1 MSKVEG
7 LDFTEEQMKNAS
19 AEIVNGWR
27 DYVSVVED
35 LFKQGKYGEL
45 QTEAYDVYRRCLS
58 AIKLAEEGAKE
69 RGNATYLSD
78 KGENVIE
85 KRLQRLEDDRLK
97 IENNIKDLE
106 NFIEDYRDRLNNLVK
121 REIELKN
128 KQLNNN
134 GKLSKEELNE
144 LKYVISEHNYIMK
157 DYEDAYN
164 MLQSTKDNLRIYEE
178 YKNEE
183 MPALLY
189 TKELASVNNKLQKY
203 EKAKKTLLK
212 QIERFTKDGIDEEI
226 INSLKESLEDVNS
239 KIEELKAQKEKL
251 ISGTKEEVKEEI
263 NEPNVVIEN
272 PVSNDVTQTNN
283 INVVDPNKDEDSKI
297 VKVDEELI
305 KPEEEVSNTEEEN
318 KEKVENK
325 EEVENKKQEMT
336 NDETKAKK
344 NIFEKGKEML
354 SHLNKEEE
362 ADKTPRLISNIKK
375 WVQDHKKVVKT
386 SLTILGV
393 TFAAVALA
401 GGVGPAVLATIGET
415 VGLGVA
421 YKATKSK

>member
-272 PVSNDVTQTNN
+272 PVSNDVTKADT
-283 INVVDPNKDEDSKI
+283 INVVNPNKDSKI
-297 VKVDEELI
+297 DEEII
-305 KPEEEVSNTEEEN
+305 KPEEETQEEVKNTEEEN

-325 EEVENKKQEMT
+325 EQEMT

-362 ADKTPRLISNIKK
+362 AAKTPRLISNIKK

>member
-27 DYVSVVED
+27 DYVGVVED

-69 RGNATYLSD
+69 RSNASYLND

-85 KRLQRLEDDRLK
+85 KRLQRLENDRLK

-106 NFIEDYRDRLNNLVK
+106 NFIEDYRERLNSLVK

-157 DYEDAYN
+157 DYEDAYT
-164 MLQSTKDNLRIYEE
+164 MLQSTKDNLKIYEE

-203 EKAKKTLLK
+203 EKARNTTLK

-226 INSLKESLEDVNS
+226 INSLKENLEDINA

-272 PVSNDVTQTNN
+272 PVSNDVTKADT
-283 INVVDPNKDEDSKI
+283 INVVNPNKDSKI
-297 VKVDEELI
+297 DEEII
-305 KPEEEVSNTEEEN
+305 KPKEETQEEVKNTEEEN

-325 EEVENKKQEMT
+325 EQEMT
-336 NDETKAKK
+336 NDETKTKK

-362 ADKTPRLISNIKK
+362 KAKTPRLISNIKK
-375 WVQDHKKVVKT
+375 WIQDHKKVVKT

-401 GGVGPAVLATIGET
+401 GGVGPAVLATIGES
-415 VGLGVA
+415 VGIGVA
-421 YKATKSK
+421 YKATKGK

>member
-226 INSLKESLEDVNS
+226 VNSLKESLEDVNS

-272 PVSNDVTQTNN
+272 PVSNDVTKADT
-283 INVVDPNKDEDSKI
+283 INVVNPNKDSKI
-297 VKVDEELI
+297 DEEII
-305 KPEEEVSNTEEEN
+305 KPEEETQEEVKNTEEEN

-325 EEVENKKQEMT
+325 EQEMT

-362 ADKTPRLISNIKK
+362 ADKTPRLISNI
-375 WVQDHKKVVKT
+375 
-386 SLTILGV
+386 
-393 TFAAVALA
+393 
-401 GGVGPAVLATIGET
+401 
-415 VGLGVA
+415 
-421 YKATKSK
+421 

>member
-85 KRLQRLEDDRLK
+85 KRLQRLENDRLK

-106 NFIEDYRDRLNNLVK
+106 NFIEDYRERLNNLVK

-157 DYEDAYN
+157 DYEDAYT
-164 MLQSTKDNLRIYEE
+164 MLQSTKDNLKIYEE

-203 EKAKKTLLK
+203 EKARNTTLK

-226 INSLKESLEDVNS
+226 INSLKESLEDINA
-239 KIEELKAQKEKL
+239 KIEELRAQKEKL

-272 PVSNDVTQTNN
+272 PVSNDVTKADT
-283 INVVDPNKDEDSKI
+283 INVVNPNKDEDSKI

-325 EEVENKKQEMT
+325 EQEMT
-336 NDETKAKK
+336 NDETKTKK

-362 ADKTPRLISNIKK
+362 AAKTPRLISNIKK
-375 WVQDHKKVVKT
+375 WIQDHKKVVKT

-401 GGVGPAVLATIGET
+401 GGVGPAVLATIGES
-415 VGLGVA
+415 VGIGVA
-421 YKATKSK
+421 YKATKGK

>member
-189 TKELASVNNKLQKY
+189 AKELASVNNKLQKY

-212 QIERFTKDGIDEEI
+212 QIERFTKDGIAEEI

-272 PVSNDVTQTNN
+272 PVSNDVTKADT
-283 INVVDPNKDEDSKI
+283 INVVNPNKDEDSKI

-325 EEVENKKQEMT
+325 EEVENKEQEMT

>member
-157 DYEDAYN
+157 DYEDAYT

-189 TKELASVNNKLQKY
+189 AKELASVNNKLQKY

-212 QIERFTKDGIDEEI
+212 QIERFTKDGIAEEI

-272 PVSNDVTQTNN
+272 PVSNDVTKADT
-283 INVVDPNKDEDSKI
+283 INVVNPNKDSKI
-297 VKVDEELI
+297 DEEII
-305 KPEEEVSNTEEEN
+305 KPEEETQEEVKNTEEEN

-325 EEVENKKQEMT
+325 EEVENKEQEMT

>member
-157 DYEDAYN
+157 DYEDAYT

-189 TKELASVNNKLQKY
+189 AKELASVNNKLQKY

-212 QIERFTKDGIDEEI
+212 QIERFTKDGIAEEI
-226 INSLKESLEDVNS
+226 VNSLKESLEDVNS

-272 PVSNDVTQTNN
+272 PVSNDVTKADT
-283 INVVDPNKDEDSKI
+283 INVVNPNKDSKI
-297 VKVDEELI
+297 DEEII
-305 KPEEEVSNTEEEN
+305 KPEEETQEEVKNTEEEN

-325 EEVENKKQEMT
+325 EEVENKEQEMT

>member
-272 PVSNDVTQTNN
+272 PVSNDVTKADT
-283 INVVDPNKDEDSKI
+283 INVVNPNKDSKI
-297 VKVDEELI
+297 YEEII
-305 KPEEEVSNTEEEN
+305 KPEEETQEEVKNTEEEN

-325 EEVENKKQEMT
+325 EEVENKEQEMT

>member
-212 QIERFTKDGIDEEI
+212 QIERFTKEGIDEEI

-272 PVSNDVTQTNN
+272 PVSNDVPKADT
-283 INVVDPNKDEDSKI
+283 INVVNPNKDSKI
-297 VKVDEELI
+297 DEEII
-305 KPEEEVSNTEEEN
+305 KPEEETQEEVKNTEEEN

-325 EEVENKKQEMT
+325 EQEMT

>member
-27 DYVSVVED
+27 DYVGVVED

-45 QTEAYDVYRRCLS
+45 QTEAYDVYRKCLS

-69 RGNATYLSD
+69 RSNASYLND

-85 KRLQRLEDDRLK
+85 KRLQRLENDRLK

-106 NFIEDYRDRLNNLVK
+106 NFIEDYRERLNNLVK

-157 DYEDAYN
+157 DYEDAYT
-164 MLQSTKDNLRIYEE
+164 MLQSTKDNLKIYEE

-203 EKAKKTLLK
+203 EKARNTTLK

-226 INSLKESLEDVNS
+226 INSLKENLEDINA
-239 KIEELKAQKEKL
+239 KIAELKAQKEKL

-272 PVSNDVTQTNN
+272 PVANDVTKADT
-283 INVVDPNKDEDSKI
+283 INVVNPNKDSKI
-297 VKVDEELI
+297 DEEII
-305 KPEEEVSNTEEEN
+305 KPEEETQEEVKNTEEEN

-325 EEVENKKQEMT
+325 EKAENKEQEMT

-362 ADKTPRLISNIKK
+362 KAKTPRLISNIKK
-375 WVQDHKKVVKT
+375 WVQDHKQVVKT

-401 GGVGPAVLATIGET
+401 GGVGPAVLATIGES
-415 VGLGVA
+415 VGIGVA
-421 YKATKSK
+421 YKATKGK

>member
-157 DYEDAYN
+157 DYEDAYT
-164 MLQSTKDNLRIYEE
+164 MLQSTKDNLKIYEE

-203 EKAKKTLLK
+203 EKARNTTLK

-226 INSLKESLEDVNS
+226 TNSLKENLEDIND
-239 KIEELKAQKEKL
+239 KIDELKAQKEKL

-272 PVSNDVTQTNN
+272 PVSNDVTKADT
-283 INVVDPNKDEDSKI
+283 INVVNPNKDSKI
-297 VKVDEELI
+297 DEEII
-305 KPEEEVSNTEEEN
+305 KPEEEVKNTEEEN

-325 EEVENKKQEMT
+325 EEVENKEQEMT

-421 YKATKSK
+421 YKATKGK

>member
-212 QIERFTKDGIDEEI
+212 QIERFTKDGIAEEI
-226 INSLKESLEDVNS
+226 VNSLKESLEDVNS

-272 PVSNDVTQTNN
+272 PVSNDVTKADT
-283 INVVDPNKDEDSKI
+283 INVVNPNKDSKI
-297 VKVDEELI
+297 DEEII
-305 KPEEEVSNTEEEN
+305 KPEEETQEEVKNTEEEN

-325 EEVENKKQEMT
+325 EQEMT

>member
-272 PVSNDVTQTNN
+272 PVSNDVTKADT
-283 INVVDPNKDEDSKI
+283 INVVNPNKDSKI
-297 VKVDEELI
+297 DEEII
-305 KPEEEVSNTEEEN
+305 KPEEETQEEVSNTEEEN

-325 EEVENKKQEMT
+325 EEVENKEQEMT

>member
-272 PVSNDVTQTNN
+272 PVSNDVTKADT
-283 INVVDPNKDEDSKI
+283 INVVNPNKDSKI
-297 VKVDEELI
+297 DEEII
-305 KPEEEVSNTEEEN
+305 KPEEETQEEVKNTEEEN

-325 EEVENKKQEMT
+325 EQEMT

>member
-212 QIERFTKDGIDEEI
+212 QIERFTKDGIAEEI
-226 INSLKESLEDVNS
+226 VNSLKESLEDVNS

-272 PVSNDVTQTNN
+272 PVSNDVTKADT
-283 INVVDPNKDEDSKI
+283 INVVNPNKDSKI
-297 VKVDEELI
+297 DEEII
-305 KPEEEVSNTEEEN
+305 KPKEETQEEVKNTEEEN

-325 EEVENKKQEMT
+325 EAVENKEQEMT

-354 SHLNKEEE
+354 SNLNKDEE
-362 ADKTPRLISNIKK
+362 AAKTPRLISNIKK
-375 WVQDHKKVVKT
+375 WIQDHKKVVKT

-401 GGVGPAVLATIGET
+401 GGVGPAVLATIGES
-415 VGLGVA
+415 VGIGVA

>member
-212 QIERFTKDGIDEEI
+212 QIERFTKDGIAEEI
-226 INSLKESLEDVNS
+226 VNSLKESLEDVNS

-251 ISGTKEEVKEEI
+251 ISGTKEEVQEEI

-272 PVSNDVTQTNN
+272 PVSNDVTKADT
-283 INVVDPNKDEDSKI
+283 INVVNPNKDSKI
-297 VKVDEELI
+297 DEEII
-305 KPEEEVSNTEEEN
+305 KPEEETQEEVKNTEEEN

-325 EEVENKKQEMT
+325 EQEMT

>member
-85 KRLQRLEDDRLK
+85 KRLQRLENDRLK
-97 IENNIKDLE
+97 IENTIKDLE

-121 REIELKN
+121 REVELKN

-164 MLQSTKDNLRIYEE
+164 MLQSTKDNLKIYEE

-203 EKAKKTLLK
+203 EKARNTTLK

-226 INSLKESLEDVNS
+226 INSLKESLEDIND

-272 PVSNDVTQTNN
+272 PVSNDVTKADT
-283 INVVDPNKDEDSKI
+283 INVVNPNKDSKI
-297 VKVDEELI
+297 DEEII
-305 KPEEEVSNTEEEN
+305 KPEEETQEEVKNTEEEN

-325 EEVENKKQEMT
+325 EEVENKEQEMT

>member
-1 MSKVEG
+1 M
-7 LDFTEEQMKNAS
+7 
-19 AEIVNGWR
+19 
-27 DYVSVVED
+27 
-35 LFKQGKYGEL
+35 
-45 QTEAYDVYRRCLS
+45 
-58 AIKLAEEGAKE
+58 
-69 RGNATYLSD
+69 
-78 KGENVIE
+78 E

-272 PVSNDVTQTNN
+272 PVSNDVTKADT
-283 INVVDPNKDEDSKI
+283 INVVNPNKDEDSKI

-325 EEVENKKQEMT
+325 EEVENKEQEMT

-362 ADKTPRLISNIKK
+362 AAKTPRLISNIKK

>member
-212 QIERFTKDGIDEEI
+212 QIERFTKDGIAEEI
-226 INSLKESLEDVNS
+226 VNSLKESLEDVNA

-272 PVSNDVTQTNN
+272 PVSNDVTKADT
-283 INVVDPNKDEDSKI
+283 INVVNPNKDSKI
-297 VKVDEELI
+297 DEEII
-305 KPEEEVSNTEEEN
+305 KPKEETQEEVKNTEEEN

-325 EEVENKKQEMT
+325 EAVENKEQEMT
-336 NDETKAKK
+336 NDETKTKK

-354 SHLNKEEE
+354 SNLNKEEE
-362 ADKTPRLISNIKK
+362 KAKTPRLISNIKK

-401 GGVGPAVLATIGET
+401 GGVGPAVLATIGES
-415 VGLGVA
+415 VGIGVA
-421 YKATKSK
+421 YKATKGK

>member
-226 INSLKESLEDVNS
+226 INSLKESLEDIND

-272 PVSNDVTQTNN
+272 PVSNDVTKADT
-283 INVVDPNKDEDSKI
+283 INVVNPNKDSKI
-297 VKVDEELI
+297 DEEII
-305 KPEEEVSNTEEEN
+305 KPEEETQEEVKNTEEEN

-325 EEVENKKQEMT
+325 EQEMT

>member
-272 PVSNDVTQTNN
+272 PVSNDVPKADT
-283 INVVDPNKDEDSKI
+283 INVVNPNKDSKI
-297 VKVDEELI
+297 DEEII
-305 KPEEEVSNTEEEN
+305 KPEEETQEEVKNTEEEN

-325 EEVENKKQEMT
+325 EQEMT

>member
-272 PVSNDVTQTNN
+272 PVSNDVTKADT
-283 INVVDPNKDEDSKI
+283 INVVNPNKDSKI
-297 VKVDEELI
+297 DEEII
-305 KPEEEVSNTEEEN
+305 KPEEETQEEVKNTEEEN

-325 EEVENKKQEMT
+325 EEVENKEQEMT

>member
-272 PVSNDVTQTNN
+272 PVSNDVTKADT
-283 INVVDPNKDEDSKI
+283 INVVNPNKDSKI
-297 VKVDEELI
+297 DEEII
-305 KPEEEVSNTEEEN
+305 KPEEETQEEVKNTEEEN

-325 EEVENKKQEMT
+325 EEVENKEQEMI

>member
-27 DYVSVVED
+27 DYVGVVED

-45 QTEAYDVYRRCLS
+45 QTEAYDVYRKCLS

-69 RGNATYLSD
+69 RSNASYLND

-85 KRLQRLEDDRLK
+85 KRLQRLENDRLK

-106 NFIEDYRDRLNNLVK
+106 NFIEDYRERLNNLVK

-157 DYEDAYN
+157 DYEDAYT
-164 MLQSTKDNLRIYEE
+164 MLQSTKDNLKIYEE

-203 EKAKKTLLK
+203 EKARNTTLK

-226 INSLKESLEDVNS
+226 TNSLKENLEDIND
-239 KIEELKAQKEKL
+239 KIDELKAQKEKL

-272 PVSNDVTQTNN
+272 PVSNDVTKADT
-283 INVVDPNKDEDSKI
+283 INVVNPNKDSKI
-297 VKVDEELI
+297 DEEII
-305 KPEEEVSNTEEEN
+305 KPEEETQEEVKNTEEEN

-325 EEVENKKQEMT
+325 EQEMT

-362 ADKTPRLISNIKK
+362 KAKTPRLISNIKK
-375 WVQDHKKVVKT
+375 WIQDHKKVVKT

-401 GGVGPAVLATIGET
+401 GGVGPAVLATIGES
-415 VGLGVA
+415 VGIGVA
-421 YKATKSK
+421 YKATKGK